1 MFTSSSHNKLGWLS
15 RNEVNSATSHDRW
28 HNKLS
33 WLSRN
38 EVNSLTSHDR
48 WHNKLSW
55 LSRNES
61 GNVESAMVL
70 IPLMI
75 LVLSVLQIAASVM
88 GRTIGGNFAQSQISR
103 TGLYSDGQ
111 FLAPLNPPTSL
122 MDSKSSRVQLPGGGA
137 ILTLSQTH
145 KVPLLTPLLASND
158 KFNATGIVIDEN
170 S

>member
-1 MFTSSSHNKLGWLS
+1 MYTSFSHNKLGWLS
-15 RNEVNSATSHDRW
+15 RNEVNSTTSHDRW
-28 HNKLS
+28 HSKF
-33 WLSRN
+33 
-38 EVNSLTSHDR
+38 
-48 WHNKLSW
+48 SW